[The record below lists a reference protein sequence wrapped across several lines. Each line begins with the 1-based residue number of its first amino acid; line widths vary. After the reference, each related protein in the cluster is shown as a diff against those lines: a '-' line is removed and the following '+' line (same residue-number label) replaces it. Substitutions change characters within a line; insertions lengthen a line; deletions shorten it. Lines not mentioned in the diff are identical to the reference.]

1 MLVDIV
7 VGLIAVTGLLAAG
20 RLLFLLFYGWVALE
34 VDRHRKDGAD

>member
-1 MLVDIV
+1 MLVNVV

-34 VDRHRKDGAD
+34 VDRGRRDAAV